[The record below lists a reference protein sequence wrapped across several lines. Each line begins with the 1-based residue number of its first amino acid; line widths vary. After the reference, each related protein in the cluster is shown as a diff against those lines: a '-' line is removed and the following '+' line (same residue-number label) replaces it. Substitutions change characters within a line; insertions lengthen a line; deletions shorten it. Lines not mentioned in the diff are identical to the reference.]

1 MRITSIYY
9 YYSQILHFFSSR
21 HLEQTL
27 MERLTT
33 ASIII
38 ENVDIIYAIAN
49 QRDEKRRRARQ
60 NNLENI

>member
-1 MRITSIYY
+1 
-9 YYSQILHFFSSR
+9 
-21 HLEQTL
+21 

-49 QRDEKRRRARQ
+49 QRDEERRRARQ